1 MFSFSKRKKVVD
13 LCPRIRRLCDLT
25 SPNLSTTLSGR
36 SENRYNRAIP
46 TLLGPWQ
53 EDHPVVDESTIGLTS
68 DIADRGVCLVLNQP
82 FLAESV
88 VVGYWISSD
97 AMSEPWYFL
106 GNICRNQPMGGG
118 FWAVGIEL
126 TEFANTNHAK
136 ELVALKPLAAKL
148 SAPAAQEKASELLSS
163 PIEQF

>member
-88 VVGYWISSD
+88 VVGYWVSLE

-106 GNICRNQPMGGG
+106 GNICRNQPVGGG

-126 TEFANTNHAK
+126 AEFANANHVE
-136 ELVALKPLAAKL
+136 ELAALTPLAAKL
-148 SAPAAQEKASELLSS
+148 LAPADSKQGVRTILSPSES
-163 PIEQF
+163 F